1 MEETMTHNRL
11 LLARLAPLP
20 LMLAACATMPTQA
33 SAPGVGGLLSQPS
46 GQPVGSVSVGETA
59 TGLTLSVTAGPLA
72 PGTYG
77 IHIHEKG
84 LCDGPAFASAGM
96 HWNPTARQHGR
107 QNPAGS
113 HHGDLP
119 NLLIGADGNGTLS
132 TTTMGTLAA
141 LMDADGAAV
150 VLHAAADDGVTDPS
164 GNSGARIACAVLAPN

>member
-1 MEETMTHNRL
+1 MNARRL
-11 LLARLAPLP
+11 LVACLAPLP
-20 LMLAACATMPTQA
+20 LLLGACATMSTQA
-33 SAPGVGGLLSQPS
+33 PAPGVGGLLSQAS
-46 GQPVGSVSVGETA
+46 GQPVGNVSVTPSA
-59 TGLTLSVTAGPLA
+59 TGLNLSVTAGPLA

-119 NLLIGADGNGTLS
+119 NLVIGADGNGSLS
-132 TTTMGTLAA
+132 ATTMGTLAM
-141 LMDADGAAV
+141 LMDSDGAAV

-164 GNSGARIACAVLAPN
+164 GNSGARIACAVLEPN